1 MRLKS
6 MHAWAWA
13 RSFGAENLL
22 MMPAVADNS
31 LITLQSGLVARPV
44 L

>member
-1 MRLKS
+1 
-6 MHAWAWA
+6 MHERRWA
-13 RSFGAENLL
+13 RIFGAEKVL
-22 MMPAVADNS
+22 MMPAVAYNS